1 MGDIAQTFGVDWPH
15 LTAQVISFSIV
26 CVLLYRLAYRPVLA
40 MLAQR
45 RETIA
50 QGLANTEK
58 INAALAAID
67 RQREQILAA
76 ARDEGARLLE
86 ETRIVARRMR
96 EQETQRA
103 AATANRIVLKAREQA
118 DSERALMVAMVKRDI
133 GHLVVE
139 TTAAVAGKVLTLDDH
154 RRLVHES
161 TRQLKAA

>member
-1 MGDIAQTFGVDWPH
+1 VGDIAQTFGVDWPH

-86 ETRIVARRMR
+86 EARVVARRMR

-154 RRLVHES
+154 RRLVHDA

>member
-1 MGDIAQTFGVDWPH
+1 VGDIAQTFGVDWPH

-76 ARDEGARLLE
+76 ARDEAARLLE
-86 ETRIVARRMR
+86 EARVVARRMR

-154 RRLVHES
+154 RRLVHET

>member
-1 MGDIAQTFGVDWPH
+1 VGDIAQTFGVDWPH

-67 RQREQILAA
+67 RQREGILAA
-76 ARDEGARLLE
+76 ARDEAARLLE
-86 ETRIVARRMR
+86 EARVVARRMR

-154 RRLVHES
+154 RRLVHDA

>member
-86 ETRIVARRMR
+86 EARVVARRMR

-154 RRLVHES
+154 RRLVHE
-161 TRQLKAA
+161 TTQQLKAA